1 MTTAKSFL
9 TAETA
14 QPKTGQPVYDRWD
27 RYKIPHP
34 DDPTGPRKAWTR
46 ASTIAKAISDQTAL
60 NKWLLRKVLEGS
72 RYVNLDR
79 VDWEDKVYVDNLA
92 QVALDKSGARDGAT
106 AGTKFHSLT
115 EKHDRGEKPEP
126 ETALEAKMLEGYIAA
141 LDAVGVGA
149 VPAFIEK
156 TVVIPGIDC
165 GGAAVAGV
173 AGTFDRVVQSKRTGK
188 FYVFDVKTTT
198 TLDHA
203 VYSMV
208 EWELQLA
215 AYQQATQFWSW
226 EANKFYNLPTLEAD
240 KALVFHVERDTGNW
254 AIYPVDLE
262 AGRRSLNLACQVRA
276 WRSGNRGMA
285 VTPIA
290 SDK

>member
-1 MTTAKSFL
+1 MSTMEKFL
-9 TAETA
+9 QDESK
-14 QPKTGQPVYDRWD
+14 PRKGEPVYDRWD

-34 DDPTGPRKAWTR
+34 DDPQGARRPWTR
-46 ASTIAKAISDQTAL
+46 ASTVAKAISDQTAL
-60 NKWLLRKVLEGS
+60 NKWMLRKVLEGS
-72 RYVNLDR
+72 RHVNLAD
-79 VDWEDKVYVDNLA
+79 VKWDDKTYVDNLA
-92 QVALDKSGARDGAT
+92 QVALDKAGARDGAT
-106 AGTKFHSLT
+106 RGTQFHTLT
-115 EKHDRGEKPEP
+115 EKNDKGEEAIPATEV
-126 ETALEAKMLEGYIAA
+126 EAKMLEGYRTA
-141 LDAVGVGA
+141 LNAVGVGA

-156 TVVIPGIDC
+156 TVVVPGIDC
-165 GGAAVAGV
+165 GGAAVAGI

-198 TLDHA
+198 TLDNA

-215 AYQQATQFWSW
+215 AYQQAKVFWSW
-226 EANKFYNLPTLEAD
+226 EDDKFYDLPRLEED
-240 KALVFHVERDTGNW
+240 RALVFHVERDTGNW

-262 AGRRSLNLACQVRA
+262 SGRRSLDLACAVRA
-276 WRSGNRGMA
+276 WRSSNRGMK